1 MHHLYKTTSVY
12 LCNIYIGVCLSLSGC
27 GQYSPESNLSS
38 RLASAPSADD
48 SKKVPNSRKK
58 ALLVAG
64 GVAVGGV
71 AATCL
76 LIVKTKKVCQGLL
89 RQQDKTDPR
98 VAEALAEIKHL
109 KQELEHTQASH
120 GRLYEK
126 HLKLEKETTV
136 YLGRQANVN
145 GLTLEYVSTKE
156 VPLILRKMGVKVEE
170 TIQNV
175 IGRYRNS
182 DKGIVNFEIDAIFLT
197 KDRAYFLE
205 AKTQLSRS
213 QVDKFSNHIANFNQ
227 ATFDHPQISEKLA
240 DKEMRG
246 VMTYVFDSNMPRD
259 MAHQGKS
266 ASDYARKT
274 HGIDTFRIF
283 SWKELRTLRAIEKK
297 HLRQQSK

>member
-1 MHHLYKTTSVY
+1 MCS
-12 LCNIYIGVCLSLSGC
+12 IYIGVGLSLSGC
-27 GQYSPESNLSS
+27 GQYLPKSKLSS
-38 RLASAPSADD
+38 RLTSAPSADD
-48 SKKVPNSRKK
+48 SEKLPSNKKK

-64 GVAVGGV
+64 GVAVGGI

-76 LIVKTKKVCQGLL
+76 LIVKTKKVCRGLL
-89 RQQDKTDPR
+89 RQHDKPDSR

-126 HLKLEKETTV
+126 HLKLEKETSV

-145 GLTLEYVSTKE
+145 GLALEYVSTKE
-156 VPLILRKMGVKVEE
+156 VPLILRKLGIKVQE

-175 IGRYRNS
+175 NGQYRNS
-182 DKGIVNFEIDAIFLT
+182 DKGIVHFEIDAIFLT

-205 AKTQLSRS
+205 AKTNLHRAH
-213 QVDKFSNHIANFNQ
+213 VEKFSNHIANFNQ
-227 ATFDHPQISEKLA
+227 ATFDHPQVSEKLM
-240 DKEMRG
+240 DKEMKG
-246 VMTYVFDSNMPRD
+246 VMTYIFDSNMPKD
-259 MAHQGKS
+259 MVNQGKS

-283 SWKELRTLRAIEKK
+283 SWKELKTLRAIEERLK
-297 HLRQQSK
+297 HQQAN